1 MKTYPQLT
9 NIFRLKPFT
18 GAGFGV
24 FWQALCNT
32 EKTIWN
38 YQHKHILLRE
48 LILQQ
53 KNNGNSN

>member
-24 FWQALCNT
+24 FWQALRNKLISIT
-32 EKTIWN
+32 MSPF
-38 YQHKHILLRE
+38 QDLRFH
-48 LILQQ
+48 
-53 KNNGNSN
+53 